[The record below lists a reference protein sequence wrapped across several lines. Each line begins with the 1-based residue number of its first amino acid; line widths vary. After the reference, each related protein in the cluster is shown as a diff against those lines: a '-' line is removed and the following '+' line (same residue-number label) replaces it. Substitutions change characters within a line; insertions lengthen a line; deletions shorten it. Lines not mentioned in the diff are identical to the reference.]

1 MVPYSS
7 AVYADHVFK
16 LMDVQGNQKATTDE
30 ADISTLIQAA
40 EKLRDLVKQ
49 MEDADDIKGYI
60 VYREESEE
68 DRQTK
73 KEEEKRLKE
82 LIKQN

>member
-1 MVPYSS
+1 
-7 AVYADHVFK
+7 
-16 LMDVQGNQKATTDE
+16 
-30 ADISTLIQAA
+30 
-40 EKLRDLVKQ
+40 